1 MNFYCSNM
9 DSYQQNPYR
18 SRIRKVCISYNLQLR
33 AGNILITIY
42 VYIEKGGRIM
52 WLLFGL
58 IAIVATFINLY
69 MYTTGKD
76 YKLAMAMGLSFT
88 ALTLCSEYSLVSRW
102 VKVEDWAALG
112 DVVPGM
118 ERALWFLT
126 IVSILLNIVP
136 ILLEL
141 KNKK

>member
-1 MNFYCSNM
+1 M
-9 DSYQQNPYR
+9 
-18 SRIRKVCISYNLQLR
+18 
-33 AGNILITIY
+33 
-42 VYIEKGGRIM
+42 
-52 WLLFGL
+52 LFIIFGV
-58 IAIVATFINLY
+58 IAIVATLINLY
-69 MYTTGKD
+69 MYNAGKD
-76 YKLAMAMGLSFT
+76 FKLAMGIGLSFT

-102 VKVEDWAALG
+102 VKVEDWSALG

-126 IVSILLNIVP
+126 IVSILLNITP